1 MKIALLVTL
10 LAISTS
16 AQGQVTTA
24 PVAKDPPSIR
34 EQIKADRA
42 RAKADDENAPTARF
56 WDRDRDGKRPWDPSK
71 ETPRTKE

>member
-1 MKIALLVTL
+1 L
-10 LAISTS
+10 LAICTF

-24 PVAKDPPSIR
+24 PVPKDPPSIR

-42 RAKADDENAPTARF
+42 RAKADDENGPTARS
-56 WDRDRDGKRPWDPSK
+56 WDRDRDGKRPWDSSK